1 MREDLRA
8 MLGAHPEFEV
18 VGEAADG
25 MTVIR
30 AIENLGPIWSYW
42 N

>member
-1 MREDLRA
+1 MTTSQKPLPPIW
-8 MLGAHPEFEV
+8 L
-18 VGEAADG
+18 AADG